1 MFLQWA
7 ANQNT
12 AARLL
17 QGHPE
22 ALTALIEG
30 YWRNCAIA
38 GSVDD
43 AWPQPKIDRTLNE
56 YGWQAP
62 VVPPAPV
69 VVPLAPVPEHLIYA
83 YLIEQTGINRIFQ
96 EASRLYASGKDLPPQ
111 GAQSQRFWR
120 ATESLFFSDPPPTTI
135 GNTARRPRSDE
146 ESQRMSLYKSVLG
159 FDLTNT
165 GEVAPTNLRPTP
177 VESKVNLITTFE
189 TLIHEVWL
197 GIVNATNTSGPN
209 DTDDAKIAYAAQSME
224 HEMRTLQQ
232 RGELARE
239 EFRAVTVMSWLHL
252 AVSFDSL
259 VVRDFRAT
267 ASSDAERLAM
277 IARQVGMTAH
287 PKSKAL
293 FDIARPF
300 SCLLR
305 GIERGFF
312 SHTRGARLLYRD
324 RYWQGVARDVIGL
337 YPEALGKVV
346 KAIPV
351 EITKPAG
358 TVQRLPAP
366 PRQVYPI
373 MAPDIVKAAVE
384 ACRGALVSNV

>member
-1 MFLQWA
+1 MFLQCA
-7 ANQNT
+7 ADQN
-12 AARLL
+12 AAERLL
-17 QGHPE
+17 QDHPE
-22 ALTALIEG
+22 ALTALIES

-38 GSVDD
+38 GSAVD
-43 AWPQPKIDRTLNE
+43 AWPQPKIDRTLRD
-56 YGWQAP
+56 YGWQAA
-62 VVPPAPV
+62 VPPAPV
-69 VVPLAPVPEHLIYA
+69 REHLIYA
-83 YLIEQTGINRIFQ
+83 YLIEKTGINRIFQ
-96 EASRLYASGKDLPPQ
+96 EASKLYASGEQLPPH

-135 GNTARRPRSDE
+135 GNTARRARSDE

-159 FDLTNT
+159 FELTNT
-165 GEVAPTNLRPTP
+165 GEVAPTNLRLTP
-177 VESKVNLITTFE
+177 LESKVNQITTFE
-189 TLIHEVWL
+189 TLLHEVWL

-209 DTDDAKIAYAAQSME
+209 DTDDAKIAYAAQSMQD
-224 HEMRTLQQ
+224 EMDTLQ
-232 RGELARE
+232 RHGELARE

-252 AVSFDSL
+252 AINFNTW

-267 ASSDAERLAM
+267 ASSAPERLSLM
-277 IARQVGMTAH
+277 ARQVGMTAH

-293 FDIARPF
+293 FNIALPF
-300 SCLLR
+300 SLLLR
-305 GIERGFF
+305 GIELGFF
-312 SHTRGARLLYRD
+312 SYTLGARLLYRD
-324 RYWQGVARDVIGL
+324 PFWQGVARDIIGL
-337 YPEALGKVV
+337 YPEAMGKDV
-346 KAIPV
+346 KASPV

>member
-1 MFLQWA
+1 MFLLCA

-12 AARLL
+12 AERLL

-38 GSVDD
+38 GLADD
-43 AWPQPKIDRTLNE
+43 AWPQLKIVRTLRE
-56 YGWQAP
+56 YGWQAAD
-62 VVPPAPV
+62 VPPAPV
-69 VVPLAPVPEHLIYA
+69 VPEHLIYA
-83 YLIEQTGINRIFQ
+83 YLIEKTGINRIFQ
-96 EASRLYASGKDLPPQ
+96 EASRLYASGEDLPPQ

-120 ATESLFFSDPPPTTI
+120 ATESLFFSDPLPTTI
-135 GNTARRPRSDE
+135 GSTARRARSDE

-165 GEVAPTNLRPTP
+165 GEVAPTNLRLVAPTNLRPTP

-224 HEMRTLQQ
+224 DEMRTLRQH
-232 RGELARE
+232 GELARE

-252 AVSFDSL
+252 AISFDSS
-259 VVRDFRAT
+259 VVRDFRAA
-267 ASSDAERLAM
+267 ASSDAERLST

-293 FDIARPF
+293 FNIALPF
-300 SCLLR
+300 SILLR

-312 SHTRGARLLYRD
+312 SDTRGARLLYRD
-324 RYWQGVARDVIGL
+324 PFWQEVARDVIGL
-337 YPEALGKVV
+337 YPEAMGKVV

-366 PRQVYPI
+366 PRPARSLGGSSTWAI
-373 MAPDIVKAAVE
+373 
-384 ACRGALVSNV
+384 R